1 MDYIFSSANPRIE
14 LIYFVIAVILALLAG
29 VVTEYCR
36 RQGRMSKA
44 QSIAVILLTA
54 YIFLVFASTVFSRT
68 SNEYYSYEL
77 IPFWSY
83 WEILNGSKSLFWE
96 DVLNVIMLFPMGI
109 LLPIMMEDDAGNKG
123 FRRAILIGFLTS
135 LTIELL
141 QLVTKRGLFEF
152 DDMFHNTL
160 GVAIGYRLY
169 WKIGKNRVDDGKKKE
184 T

>member
-1 MDYIFSSANPRIE
+1 MDYIFSSANPGIE
-14 LIYFVIAVILALLAG
+14 PIYFVIAVLLALLTGA
-29 VVTEYCR
+29 VIHCYR
-36 RQGRMSKA
+36 RQGRITKA
-44 QSIAVILLTA
+44 QSIAVVLLTV

-83 WEILNGSKSLFWE
+83 WEILNGSESMFWE
-96 DVLNVIMLFPMGI
+96 DVLNVIMLLPMGI
-109 LLPIMMEDDAGNKG
+109 LLPIVMRDGLGNKG

-152 DDMFHNTL
+152 DDMFHNTF
-160 GVAIGYRLY
+160 GVAIGYWLS
-169 WKIGKNRVDDGKKKE
+169 WKMRKNQK
-184 T
+184 